1 MIQMMFAEINIIDI
15 FERFGVSLSFL
26 VFMLWTTYKGFG
38 WLGSN
43 ILLPL
48 HQRHMLF
55 IDRLESSINE
65 VTKVQTESM
74 RILAE
79 VLNHTKILRKDSK
92 ND

>member
-1 MIQMMFAEINIIDI
+1 MFADINFIDI
-15 FERFGVSLSFL
+15 FEKFGVSLGFL

-79 VLNHTKILRKDSK
+79 VLNHTKTLRKDSK

>member
-1 MIQMMFAEINIIDI
+1 MFADINFIDI

-26 VFMLWTTYKGFG
+26 IFLLWVTYKGFG
-38 WLGSN
+38 WLGGN

-55 IDRLESSINE
+55 IDRLENSINE
-65 VTKVQTESM
+65 VAKVQSESM

-79 VLNHTKILRKDSK
+79 VLNHLRKDSK
-92 ND
+92 HD

>member
-1 MIQMMFAEINIIDI
+1 MIFSEISFVDI
-15 FERFGVSLSFL
+15 FERFGVSLGFL
-26 VFMLWTTYKGFG
+26 VFMLWVTYKGFG

-79 VLNHTKILRKDSK
+79 VLNHTKTLRKDSK

>member
-1 MIQMMFAEINIIDI
+1 MFADINFIDI

-26 VFMLWTTYKGFG
+26 IFLLWVTYKGFG
-38 WLGSN
+38 WLGGN

-55 IDRLESSINE
+55 IDRLENSINE
-65 VTKVQTESM
+65 VAKVQSESM

-79 VLNHTKILRKDSK
+79 VLNHLRKDSK

>member
-1 MIQMMFAEINIIDI
+1 MMFADINIVDI

-26 VFMLWTTYKGFG
+26 IFLLWVTYKGFG

>member
-1 MIQMMFAEINIIDI
+1 MFADINFIDI

-26 VFMLWTTYKGFG
+26 IFLLWVTYKGFG

-55 IDRLESSINE
+55 IDRLENSINE
-65 VTKVQTESM
+65 VSKVQSESM

-79 VLNHTKILRKDSK
+79 VLTHLRKEAKHD
-92 ND
+92 

>member
-1 MIQMMFAEINIIDI
+1 MFSEINFVEI
-15 FERFGVSLSFL
+15 FEKFGVSLGFL

-55 IDRLESSINE
+55 IDRLESSIDE
-65 VTKVQTESM
+65 VSKVQAESL
-74 RILAE
+74 RILTE
-79 VLNHTKILRKDSK
+79 VLNYTRTLKKEVK

>member
-1 MIQMMFAEINIIDI
+1 MMFSEINFIEI
-15 FERFGVSLSFL
+15 FEKFGVSLGFVVFL
-26 VFMLWTTYKGFG
+26 LWTTYKGFG
-38 WLGSN
+38 WIGSN

-55 IDRLESSINE
+55 IDRLENSINE

-79 VLNHTKILRKDSK
+79 VLNHTKTLRKDSK
-92 ND
+92 T

>member
-1 MIQMMFAEINIIDI
+1 MMFSEINFIEI
-15 FERFGVSLSFL
+15 FEKFGVSLGFL
-26 VFMLWTTYKGFG
+26 VFMLWVTYKGFG
-38 WLGSN
+38 WIGSN

-79 VLNHTKILRKDSK
+79 VLNHTKTLRKDSK

>member
-1 MIQMMFAEINIIDI
+1 MMFSEINFIEI
-15 FERFGVSLSFL
+15 FEKFGVSLGFVVFL
-26 VFMLWTTYKGFG
+26 LWTTYKGFG
-38 WLGSN
+38 WIGSN

-55 IDRLESSINE
+55 IDRLENSINE

-79 VLNHTKILRKDSK
+79 VLNHTKTLRKDSK
-92 ND
+92 S

>member
-1 MIQMMFAEINIIDI
+1 MFGEINFVDI
-15 FERFGVSLSFL
+15 FEKFGVSLGFL

-43 ILLPL
+43 IILPL

-55 IDRLESSINE
+55 IDRLENSIGE
-65 VTKVQTESM
+65 VAKAQAESLK
-74 RILAE
+74 ILTE
-79 VLNHTKILRKDSK
+79 VLNYTRILKKEAK

>member
-1 MIQMMFAEINIIDI
+1 MFSEINFIEI
-15 FERFGVSLSFL
+15 FEKFGVSLGFL
-26 VFMLWTTYKGFG
+26 VFMLWVTYKGFG
-38 WLGSN
+38 WIGSN

-79 VLNHTKILRKDSK
+79 VLNHTKTLRKDSK

>member
-1 MIQMMFAEINIIDI
+1 MFADINFIDI

-26 VFMLWTTYKGFG
+26 IFLLWVTYKGFG

-55 IDRLESSINE
+55 IDRLENSINE
-65 VTKVQTESM
+65 VSKVQSESM

-79 VLNHTKILRKDSK
+79 VLTHLRKDSK
-92 ND
+92 HD

>member
-55 IDRLESSINE
+55 IDRLENSIGE
-65 VTKVQTESM
+65 VAKAQAESL
-74 RILAE
+74 RILTEGLNYTRTLKKE
-79 VLNHTKILRKDSK
+79 VKHD
-92 ND
+92 

>member
-1 MIQMMFAEINIIDI
+1 MFADINIVDI

-26 VFMLWTTYKGFG
+26 IFLLWVTYKGFG

>member
-1 MIQMMFAEINIIDI
+1 MIEMMFAEINIIDI

>member
-1 MIQMMFAEINIIDI
+1 MFADINFIDI

-26 VFMLWTTYKGFG
+26 IFLLWVTYKGFG

-65 VTKVQTESM
+65 VAKVQSESM
-74 RILAE
+74 RILSE
-79 VLNHTKILRKDSK
+79 VLNHLRKEEKHD
-92 ND
+92 

>member
-1 MIQMMFAEINIIDI
+1 MMFAEINIIDI

>member
-1 MIQMMFAEINIIDI
+1 MFADINFIDI

-26 VFMLWTTYKGFG
+26 IFLLWVTYKGFG
-38 WLGSN
+38 WLGGN

-55 IDRLESSINE
+55 IDRLENSINE
-65 VTKVQTESM
+65 VAKVQSESM

-79 VLNHTKILRKDSK
+79 VLNHLRKESK

>member
-1 MIQMMFAEINIIDI
+1 MIFSEINFVEI
-15 FERFGVSLSFL
+15 FEKFGVSLGFL
-26 VFMLWTTYKGFG
+26 VFMLWVTYKGFG
-38 WLGSN
+38 WIGSN

-79 VLNHTKILRKDSK
+79 VLNHTKTLRKDSK

>member
-1 MIQMMFAEINIIDI
+1 MFADINFIDI

-26 VFMLWTTYKGFG
+26 IFLLWVTYKGFG

-55 IDRLESSINE
+55 IDRLENSINE
-65 VTKVQTESM
+65 VAKVQSESM
-74 RILAE
+74 RILSE
-79 VLNHTKILRKDSK
+79 VLNHLRKDSK
-92 ND
+92 HD